1 MTLTPTVDSARI
13 ALAVRTLER
22 AALVAFPTE
31 TVYGLGAD
39 ADRADALR
47 TIFRVKGRPADH
59 PLIVHLA
66 SPAAVGAWARE
77 VPPAAQ
83 RLIDAFWPG
92 PLTLVL
98 PRSGRALDLV
108 TGGQDTVGLRCPSHP
123 WAQALLQSFAAARA
137 DAAAAVAAPSANRYG
152 HLSPTCAE
160 HVREDLGEGPGRVEL
175 ILDGGA
181 CPLGIESTIV
191 DFPMG
196 RARVLRPGS
205 IRADQL
211 QAVLGEPAPSPDETP
226 AAPRVSG
233 RVAGHYA
240 PRTPLELVDSHQL
253 ARRLE
258 ALQAQA
264 VGVLGMRHTLRRVV
278 TAGAR
283 MVLEAHEEPERYAHD
298 LYDQLH
304 RLDRSHLDRLLVE
317 LPPQG
322 PAWEAVHDRLVR
334 AATGSGGGLDDAD

>member
-1 MTLTPTVDSARI
+1 VTLSPTVDGERI
-13 ALAVRTLER
+13 ALAVRVLQR

-39 ADRADALR
+39 ADCAGAVGK
-47 TIFRVKGRPADH
+47 IFEVKGRPAEH

-66 SPAAVGAWARE
+66 CAAAVGAWARE
-77 VPPAAQ
+77 IPPAAQ
-83 RLIDAFWPG
+83 SLIDAFWPG

-98 PRSGRALDLV
+98 ARSDRALDIV

-123 WAQALLQSFAAARA
+123 WAQALLQSFAAARS

-152 HLSPTCAE
+152 HLSPTCAD

-211 QAVLGEPAPSPDETP
+211 LAVLGEPAAAPDPTS

-240 PRTPLELVDSHQL
+240 PRTPLELVDTHHL

-258 ALQAQA
+258 ALQPQA
-264 VGVLGMRHTLRRVV
+264 LGVLGMRHTLRRVV
-278 TAGAR
+278 TTGAR
-283 MVLEAHEEPERYAHD
+283 LVLEAHEEPERYAHD

-304 RLDRSHLDRLLVE
+304 RLDRSHLDRILVE
-317 LPPQG
+317 LPPLG
-322 PAWEAVHDRLVR
+322 TAWEAVHDRLGR
-334 AATGSGGGLDDAD
+334 AATGSGAGLDDAD